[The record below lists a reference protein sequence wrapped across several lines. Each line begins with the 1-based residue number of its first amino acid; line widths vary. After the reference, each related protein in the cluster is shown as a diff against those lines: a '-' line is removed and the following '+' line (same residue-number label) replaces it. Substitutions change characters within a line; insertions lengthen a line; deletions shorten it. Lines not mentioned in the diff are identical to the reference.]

1 MPLKVKLCIEMFIEP
16 NKTNK
21 TMQRRN
27 FIQAT
32 LAAMPVIA
40 TTGKLSTFRNKKG
53 FKVNAGKDRF
63 DQPIKYRGVNPNDVK
78 ISSKDTDG
86 QLTVLEYV
94 GFEKIG
100 PPLHLHFDQDEI
112 FYVVEGEY
120 LFQLDTERM
129 TLKAGDTIFLPRA
142 VPHTWLQL
150 TDKGKLVYFLQPSGQ
165 MEEFFKKMN
174 ELQGPPTPELIQQIH
189 QAHGMKVVG
198 PPISL

>member
-1 MPLKVKLCIEMFIEP
+1 
-16 NKTNK
+16 
-21 TMQRRN
+21 MQRRN

-32 LAAMPVIA
+32 LASMPVIA
-40 TTGKLSTFRNKKG
+40 TTGKLSTTFRNKKG

-100 PPLHLHFDQDEI
+100 PPLHVHFDQDEI

>member
-1 MPLKVKLCIEMFIEP
+1 M
-16 NKTNK
+16 
-21 TMQRRN
+21 MQRRS
-27 FIQAT
+27 FIRNTMAS
-32 LAAMPVIA
+32 MPMVLVA
-40 TTGKLSTFRNKKG
+40 GKLIPTQNRKSFVVR
-53 FKVNAGKDRF
+53 AGKDRF
-63 DQPIKYRGVNPNDVK
+63 DQPIKYRGINPNDVK
-78 ISSKDTDG
+78 VSSKDTDG

-100 PPLHLHFDQDEI
+100 PPLHVHFDQDEI

-174 ELQGPPTPELIQQIH
+174 ELKGPPTPELVQQIH

-198 PPISL
+198 PPITL

>member
-1 MPLKVKLCIEMFIEP
+1 MK
-16 NKTNK
+16 
-21 TMQRRN
+21 RRN
-27 FIQAT
+27 FIQNA
-32 LAAMPVIA
+32 LISLPIVMAS
-40 TTGKLSTFRNKKG
+40 GKTNAKTRNKKG
-53 FKVNAGKDRF
+53 FKVEAGKDRF
-63 DQPIKYRGVNPNDVK
+63 NQPIKYRGVNPNDVK

-100 PPLHLHFDQDEI
+100 PPLHLHFEQDEI

-120 LFQLDTERM
+120 IFQLDSERM

-142 VPHTWLQL
+142 VPHTWIQ
-150 TDKGKLVYFLQPSGQ
+150 TSDKGKLVYFLQPSGQ

-174 ELQGPPTPELIQQIH
+174 ELKGPPTEALIQEIH

-198 PPISL
+198 PPISI

>member
-1 MPLKVKLCIEMFIEP
+1 
-16 NKTNK
+16 
-21 TMQRRN
+21 MQRRN

-32 LAAMPVIA
+32 LAAFPVIA
-40 TTGKLSTFRNKKG
+40 NPSKLTDGNRSPKG
-53 FKVNAGKDRF
+53 FTVGAGKDRF
-63 DQPIKYRGVNPNDVK
+63 NQPIKYRGVNPNDVK

-86 QLTVLEYV
+86 QLSVFEYV
-94 GFEKIG
+94 GFQKIG
-100 PPLHLHFDQDEI
+100 PQLHVHFDQDEI

-120 LFQLDTERM
+120 LFQVGDERS

-150 TDKGKLVYFLQPSGQ
+150 TDKGKLVYFLQPAGK

-174 ELQGPPTPELIQQIH
+174 ELQGPPTPELVQQIH

-198 PPISL
+198 PPITL

>member
-1 MPLKVKLCIEMFIEP
+1 
-16 NKTNK
+16 
-21 TMQRRN
+21 MQRRN

-32 LAAMPVIA
+32 LASMPIIA

-63 DQPIKYRGVNPNDVK
+63 DQPIKYRGINPNDVK

-129 TLKAGDTIFLPRA
+129 TLRAGDTIFLPRA

-174 ELQGPPTPELIQQIH
+174 ELQGPPTPELVQQIH

-198 PPISL
+198 PPITL

>member
-1 MPLKVKLCIEMFIEP
+1 
-16 NKTNK
+16 
-21 TMQRRN
+21 MQRRN

-32 LAAMPVIA
+32 LASMPVVM
-40 TTGKLSTFRNKKG
+40 TTGKLSTLRNKKG

-63 DQPIKYRGVNPNDVK
+63 DQPIKYRGINPNDVK

-86 QLTVLEYV
+86 ELTVLEYI

-100 PPLHLHFDQDEI
+100 PPLHIHFEQDEI

-150 TDKGKLVYFLQPSGQ
+150 TDKGKLVYFLQPSGK

-174 ELQGPPTPELIQQIH
+174 ELQGPPTPELVQQIH

-198 PPISL
+198 PPISI

>member
-1 MPLKVKLCIEMFIEP
+1 MK
-16 NKTNK
+16 
-21 TMQRRN
+21 RRN
-27 FIQAT
+27 FIHSGMITASLLTIGAQSFSK
-32 LAAMPVIA
+32 PP
-40 TTGKLSTFRNKKG
+40 KKG
-53 FKVNAGKDRF
+53 FVVKSGKDRF
-63 DQPIKYRGVNPNDVK
+63 NQPIKYRGLNPNDVK
-78 ISSKDTDG
+78 ISSKDTEG

-100 PPLHLHFDQDEI
+100 PPLHVHYDQDET

-150 TDKGKLVYFLQPSGQ
+150 SDHGKLIYFLQPSGQ
-165 MEEFFKKMN
+165 MEEFFQKMN
-174 ELQGPPTPELIQQIH
+174 ELKGPPSPELIQQIH
-189 QAHGMKVVG
+189 NAHGMKVLG

>member
-1 MPLKVKLCIEMFIEP
+1 
-16 NKTNK
+16 
-21 TMQRRN
+21 MQRRN

-32 LAAMPVIA
+32 LASMPVIA
-40 TTGKLSTFRNKKG
+40 TTGKLSTFRNQKG

-100 PPLHLHFDQDEI
+100 PPLHVHFDQDEI

-150 TDKGKLVYFLQPSGQ
+150 SEKGKLVYFLQPSGQ

-198 PPISL
+198 PPITL